1 MSETNDNVIE
11 QQSPDITNLESP
23 QKQEIDQEV

>member
-11 QQSPDITNLESP
+11 QSPDITNLESP
-23 QKQEIDQEV
+23 QKKEIDQEV

>member
-11 QQSPDITNLESP
+11 QSPDITNLESP
-23 QKQEIDQEV
+23 QKLEIDQEV